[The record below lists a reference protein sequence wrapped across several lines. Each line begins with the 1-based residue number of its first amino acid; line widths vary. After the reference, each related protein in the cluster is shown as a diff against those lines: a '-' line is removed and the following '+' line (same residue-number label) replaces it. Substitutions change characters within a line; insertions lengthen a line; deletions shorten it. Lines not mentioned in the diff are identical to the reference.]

1 MCNQPA
7 ASQTSQTSKIESY
20 QTHQTH
26 KPTNTSQTGT
36 ESVVRRVILSEYYSN
51 QNQTYRFT
59 SGVVFKKFVLDP
71 DLWDHLQILD
81 CLLNKRPA
89 NSDGLHVNL
98 FWNKNMFAKRV
109 GESISNKLSNYLD
122 LGGQHHVFLGPPW
135 AILALGPG
143 PHFRIQN

>member
-1 MCNQPA
+1 MI
-7 ASQTSQTSKIESY
+7 SDESY
-20 QTHQTH
+20 SVSITHPKSDIASHHFIQKLKH
-26 KPTNTSQTGT
+26 QAQKF
-36 ESVVRRVILSEYYSN
+36 
-51 QNQTYRFT
+51 RFLRLMHQPLGIN
-59 SGVVFKKFVLDP
+59 GVVFKKLVLDP
-71 DLWDHLQILD
+71 DSWDHLQILD